1 MKKISTMLCTLMMAC
16 CFTSC
21 ENNETQISD
30 MEEDAGSRTVSREVQ
45 GFIEKARYG
54 NSDAYKAL
62 AECYR
67 DGNGVEQSN
76 INAIYMYL
84 LYCEK
89 VGKGDMEVLNF
100 FEDDSPVSI
109 LLELLLFTTSA
120 ETINQER
127 LAQLQ
132 KVSPAEAKTFSLLAM
147 YISDMKDDNFMKSLQ
162 EAEKEGSEMAVI
174 LQAMC
179 YEEHGPKEE
188 YQDFLLRVVDK
199 YPFLYKGLANIC
211 TEKYVETNDYSYVQ
225 KEMEYMYNIDKY
237 GMLSHR
243 QANHLWTIYDYFSQK
258 GLLQYDEAE
267 ISRLKKIMEKDKKI
281 K

>member
-1 MKKISTMLCTLMMAC
+1 MKKVWTMLCTLMMVC
-16 CFTSC
+16 CFISC
-21 ENNETQISD
+21 ENNETLIPD
-30 MEEDAGSRTVSREVQ
+30 MEEETGSRTLNSEIQ

-76 INAIYMYL
+76 INAIYMYM

-89 VGKGDMEVLNF
+89 VGKSDMAVLNF
-100 FEDDSPVSI
+100 FEADSSISI
-109 LLELLLFTTSA
+109 LLELLLFTSSVD
-120 ETINQER
+120 TINKEK

-132 KVSPAEAKTFSLLAM
+132 KVSPAEAKAFSMLAM
-147 YISDMKDDNFMKSLQ
+147 YISDKKDDNFMKDLQ

-188 YQDFLLRVVDK
+188 YHEFLLRVVDK

-211 TEKYVETNDYSYVQ
+211 TEKYVETNDFSYVQ
-225 KEMEYMYNIDKY
+225 KELEYMYNIDKY